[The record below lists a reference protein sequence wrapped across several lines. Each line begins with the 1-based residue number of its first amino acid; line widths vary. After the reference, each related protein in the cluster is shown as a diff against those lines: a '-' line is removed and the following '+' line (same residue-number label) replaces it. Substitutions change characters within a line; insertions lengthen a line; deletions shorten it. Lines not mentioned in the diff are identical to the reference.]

1 MDQHIK
7 ILSVLFIIFGIIGI
21 LAAILVFVIGAG
33 TAATIA
39 SQGGSDQDRAAGM
52 LATGGCMTAVAAVV
66 GILAIPNLIAGWGLM
81 KRKSWARILTIIMAC
96 LSLPSFP
103 LGTAIGV
110 YALWVMF
117 NEETKRLLVA

>member
-7 ILSVLFIIFGIIGI
+7 LLSVLFIILGILGL
-21 LAAILVFVIGAG
+21 LAAIIVFVVGAG
-33 TAATIA
+33 AAATIA
-39 SQGGSDQDRAAGM
+39 SQGAGDQDAAAGM
-52 LATGGCMTAVAAVV
+52 LATGGCMTAVAALV
-66 GILAIPNLIAGWGLM
+66 GILSIPSLLAGWGLM
-81 KRKSWARILTIIMAC
+81 KRKSWARVLTIIVSI

-110 YALWVMF
+110 YGLWVMF

>member
-7 ILSVLFIIFGIIGI
+7 ILSILFIILGALGL
-21 LAAILVFVIGAG
+21 LAAVVILITGAG
-33 TAATIA
+33 AAAAIG
-39 SQGGSDQDRAAGM
+39 SQAGNDPDAAKGM
-52 LATGGCMTAVAAVV
+52 MAAGGCMTAVAIFVAIVSLPS
-66 GILAIPNLIAGWGLM
+66 ILAGWGLM
-81 KRKSWARILTIIMAC
+81 KRKSWSRVLTIIVSI

-110 YALWVMF
+110 YGLWVMF